1 MEKRIEQYR
10 KEIDSLDTSIIGL
23 LLERMDVVKYIA
35 DCKKIIIKESIDIE
49 RKPREMEIV
58 ENLAKQIPLEYR
70 KYLSTKEISE
80 IYEIIFRI
88 SKNIQRDIYD
98 DYRREKKD

>member
-1 MEKRIEQYR
+1 
-10 KEIDSLDTSIIGL
+10 
-23 LLERMDVVKYIA
+23 
-35 DCKKIIIKESIDIE
+35 
-49 RKPREMEIV
+49 MEIV